1 MFPNENDHKFHYT
14 GEAATYIQPVDPR
27 VTEFIRKQI
36 REGCRVP
43 KDIQSRTEYFV
54 RETIFDGQK
63 TKENKRQ
70 TFVPSRKKI
79 RNLIL
84 SVKNE
89 TRYSK
94 VDQENISHLK
104 AQWKDYGDILFQ
116 PFRKDSA
123 DHVDEE
129 ILGKRAMFRIS
140 KIYTL
145 R

>member
-1 MFPNENDHKFHYT
+1 M
-14 GEAATYIQPVDPR
+14 GEAATYIQPADAR
-27 VTEFIRKQI
+27 VTEFIHKQI
-36 REGCRVP
+36 TEGCRVR

-63 TKENKRQ
+63 TKESKRQ

-84 SVKNE
+84 SVRNE

-94 VDQENISHLK
+94 IDQENISHLK

-123 DHVDEE
+123 DHVDEVM
-129 ILGKRAMFRIS
+129 LGKRTTFIIS

>member
-1 MFPNENDHKFHYT
+1 M
-14 GEAATYIQPVDPR
+14 YIQPVDPR

-43 KDIQSRTEYFV
+43 KDIQSRTEHFV
-54 RETIFDGQK
+54 RETIFGGQK
-63 TKENKRQ
+63 TKESKRQ
-70 TFVPSRKKI
+70 IFVPSRKKI

-84 SVKNE
+84 SVRNE
-89 TRYSK
+89 TRYLK
-94 VDQENISHLK
+94 IDQENISYLK
-104 AQWKDYGDILFQ
+104 MQWKNYGDILFQ

-123 DHVDEE
+123 DHVDEA
-129 ILGKRAMFRIS
+129 ILGKRAMFTIS

>member
-1 MFPNENDHKFHYT
+1 M
-14 GEAATYIQPVDPR
+14 
-27 VTEFIRKQI
+27 TEFTRKQI
-36 REGCRVP
+36 RKDCRVP

-63 TKENKRQ
+63 TKENKMQ

-84 SVKNE
+84 SVRNE

-94 VDQENISHLK
+94 IDQENISYLQ

-123 DHVDEE
+123 DHVDEA
-129 ILGKRAMFRIS
+129 ILGKRTMFKIS
-140 KIYTL
+140 KISTP
-145 R
+145 